1 MRVGL
6 SEDLS
11 RRSYSKMQE
20 KQQMV
25 ISTAMDFIEL
35 MQPDM
40 IRASDQNS
48 QGQIWHL
55 TTSISEWISIRPKR
69 S

>member
-1 MRVGL
+1 MRVGP

-25 ISTAMDFIEL
+25 KSTAMDFIEL
-35 MQPDM
+35 MQPDI
-40 IRASDQNS
+40 IRTSDQNS
-48 QGQIWHL
+48 QGQIQHL
-55 TTSISEWISIRPKR
+55 TTSISEWISIRAKR